1 MPAVQV
7 HAEGLGPVT
16 IPLGSISVVR
26 RSPKGT
32 AVVVL
37 QTGSEINTKDV
48 YERVSERMCSVS
60 VWGTVSTETVL

>member
-7 HAEGLGPVT
+7 HAEGLGLVT

-26 RSPKGT
+26 RSPTGT

-37 QTGSEINTKDV
+37 QTGSEINTKDA
-48 YERVSERMCSVS
+48 YKDVSEKMCSVK
-60 VWGTVSTETVL
+60 VWGIVSTEQA